1 MGKQGGVREGYG
13 THDTIGFEVVYGN
26 GVVKNGRVGRLGLRL
41 SLGLGRYVPGLLLVM
56 VVCLGLEMELG
67 TKNFNR

>member
-26 GVVKNGRVGRLGLRL
+26 GVVKNGRVGDCPPNFVILRATDL
-41 SLGLGRYVPGLLLVM
+41 TDDTS
-56 VVCLGLEMELG
+56 
-67 TKNFNR
+67 

>member
-1 MGKQGGVREGYG
+1 MGLMIKLGLRLFMGMELCRM
-13 THDTIGFEVVYGN
+13 
-26 GVVKNGRVGRLGLRL
+26 GRIGRLGLRL
-41 SLGLGRYVPGLLLVM
+41 SLGLGRYVPGLVLVM